1 MKKKIRNL
9 LVFLIS
15 GMVLLFLLIN
25 YVVQVILT
33 QQSIV
38 DESEI
43 VFQQVQRLIEV
54 TRPQTVSNEWKR
66 CFLSAQ

>member
-25 YVVQVILT
+25 YVVQIMLT
-33 QQSIV
+33 QQDIT
-38 DESEI
+38 DES
-43 VFQQVQRLIEV
+43 
-54 TRPQTVSNEWKR
+54 
-66 CFLSAQ
+66 

>member
-25 YVVQVILT
+25 YVVQIMLT
-33 QQSIV
+33 QQDIT

-43 VFQQVQRLIEV
+43 VFRQVQRLIEEDV
-54 TRPQTVSNEWKR
+54 TVDRIERVG
-66 CFLSAQ
+66 